1 VALQK
6 LQFKAGVDRENT
18 NYTSE
23 GGWYD
28 IDKVR
33 FRSGTPQK
41 IGGWV
46 LNAPYSTTDYTYFYQ
61 GVARSIINWTS
72 LSSENLIGVGTHV
85 RYYIQYGSVY
95 YNITPLASTQAG
107 LTNPFATVNGSTKIT
122 VTDTAHGAQT
132 NDFVVFSGATA
143 VGGIAATTLNQAQGF
158 QITSAIDLNSYII
171 TVPSAA
177 TSTATG
183 GGTVTAKYEITS
195 GLPVYTLGNGW
206 GAGVWNGPIIS
217 ATVTTSLTYT
227 SGTPVPNVLLNSSST
242 TINVVSTTGFPAT
255 GSILIDAELITYTG
269 VTATTFTGCTRGT
282 SQTTAATHAQRQVAP
297 FSITASISTTTLT
310 VTAVASGTL
319 TVGSPIYG
327 TGVTAGTYIT
337 ALGTGTGGVG
347 TYTVSASQ
355 TVTSR
360 AITGNTY
367 ANIPVTQVTSLSGT
381 TGWGQASATYGVGQQ
396 LRLWTNDT
404 YGQDLLLAPRGGPI
418 YYWAKDTSGFA
429 RATLVRNTAD
439 YRAFVPILTNQI
451 TVSDVS
457 RFVIAMGA
465 NPYDPANSATTFD
478 PLLVRW
484 SDQENYLNWIPS
496 ILTQSG
502 ELRLSNGSY
511 IMTSIKMKQ
520 EIMIWTDTA
529 LYSMQYLGPPAA
541 WGITTSMTNLSII
554 SPNAAIAVNNTAY
567 WMGVDKFYMY
577 NGRVETLPCS
587 LRQYIYEDLSYNQ
600 QFQTLCG
607 TNEGFNEIWW
617 NYVSNTEEQAAIS
630 QGRNPLPDRYV
641 IFNHLEKIW
650 YYGQLTRTAWNDS
663 ALQLGPLAAIGD
675 TNTGR
680 LVVHE
685 IGNDDVTTD
694 VAAPI
699 NAYIQSADFDIQD
712 GNQFMFVWRMLPDIS
727 FTGSVV
733 ANPTATVTLKPRQ
746 NPGAPYGTAVPASLV
761 SAQTYTPLVKSYT
774 VEQFTQQLNTRL
786 RGRQMSFRLGSDGL
800 GVQWQLGSMRLD
812 SRTDGKK
819 S

>member
-1 VALQK
+1 MPLQK
-6 LQFKAGVDRENT
+6 LQFQPGVDRENT
-18 NYTSE
+18 NYRSE

-41 IGGWV
+41 MGGWI
-46 LNAPYSTTDYTYFYQ
+46 LNSPYSTTDYTYFYQ
-61 GVARSIINWTS
+61 GVARSLVNWAS

-85 RYYIQYGSVY
+85 RYYIQYGSIY
-95 YNITPLASTQAG
+95 YNVTPLASTQTG
-107 LTNPFATVNGSTKIT
+107 LSNPFTTVNGSTQVT
-122 VTDTAHGAQT
+122 VADTAHGAQT
-132 NDFVVFSGATA
+132 NDFVIFSGASA
-143 VGGIAATTLNQAQGF
+143 VGGIAANTLNQFQGF
-158 QITSAIDLNSYII
+158 QITSVVDLNTYII

-177 TSTATG
+177 TSSTTG
-183 GGTVTAKYEITS
+183 GGTVTAKYEITA

-206 GAGVWNGPIIS
+206 GAGVWNGPNIG
-217 ATVTTSLTYT
+217 AATTSLTYT

-242 TINVVSTTGFPAT
+242 TINVVSTTGFPAA
-255 GSILIDAELITYTG
+255 GSILIDAELITYSG
-269 VTATTFTGCTRGT
+269 VTATSFTGCTRGT

-355 TVTSR
+355 TVASR
-360 AITGNTY
+360 AMTGYTY
-367 ANIPVTQVTSLSGT
+367 ANITVSQVTSLAGT
-381 TGWGQASATYGVGQQ
+381 TGWGQASATFGVGQQ

-404 YGQDLLLAPRGGPI
+404 YGQDLLIAPRGGAI
-418 YYWAKDTSGFA
+418 YYWQKDTSSFA
-429 RATLVRNTAD
+429 RAVAIRNTAD
-439 YRAFVPILTNQI
+439 YRTFVPISTNQI
-451 TVSDVS
+451 VVSDVS

-465 NPYDPANSATTFD
+465 NPYDPLVPATAFD

-496 ILTQSG
+496 ILTQAG

-511 IMTSIKMKQ
+511 IMTSVKMKQ

-529 LYSMQYLGPPAA
+529 LYSMQYLGPPAV

-587 LRQYIYEDLSYNQ
+587 LRQYIYNDISFDQ
-600 QFQTLCG
+600 QFQTICG
-607 TNEGFNEIWW
+607 TNEGFNEVWW
-617 NYVSNTEEQAAIS
+617 NYVSSTEEQAALS

-641 IFNHLEKIW
+641 VYNHLEKIW
-650 YYGQLTRTAWNDS
+650 YYGQISRTAWNDS
-663 ALQLGPLAAIGD
+663 ALQRGPLAAVGD
-675 TNTGR
+675 SNTGR
-680 LVVHE
+680 IVVHE
-685 IGNDDVTTD
+685 VGNDDVSTD
-694 VAAPI
+694 VAVPI
-699 NAYIQSADFDIQD
+699 NAYIQSADFDIED
-712 GNQFMFVWRMLPDIS
+712 GNQFMFVWRMLPDVS
-727 FTGSVV
+727 FTGSEV
-733 ANPTATVTLKPRQ
+733 ANPTATITLKPRQ
-746 NPGAPYGTAVPASLV
+746 NPGAPYGTPVPANVTST
-761 SAQTYTPLVKSYT
+761 QTYSPLVKSYT

-786 RGRQMSFRLGSDGL
+786 RGRQMSFRIGSEGL
-800 GVQWQLGSMRLD
+800 GVQWQLGVTRID
-812 SRTDGKK
+812 ARTDGKK

>member
-1 VALQK
+1 MALQK
-6 LQFKAGVDRENT
+6 LQFQPGVDLENT
-18 NYTSE
+18 NYASE

-33 FRSGTPQK
+33 FRSGAPQK

-46 LNAPYSTTDYTYFYQ
+46 LNSQYSTTDYTYFYQ
-61 GVARSIINWTS
+61 GVARSIINWSS

-85 RYYIQYGSVY
+85 RYYVQYGSVY
-95 YNITPLASTQAG
+95 YNVTPLASTQAG
-107 LTNPFATVNGSTKIT
+107 LSNPFTTASGSTQVT
-122 VTDTAHGAQT
+122 VVDTAHGAQT

-143 VGGIAATTLNQAQGF
+143 VGGIPATTLNQLQGF
-158 QITSAIDLNSYII
+158 QISSVIDLNTYII
-171 TVPSAA
+171 TASSAA
-177 TSTATG
+177 SSTATG
-183 GGTVTAKYEITS
+183 GGTVTAKYEITA

-206 GAGVWNGPIIS
+206 GAGVWNGPN
-217 ATVTTSLTYT
+217 VGTTSTRLTYT

-242 TINVVSTTGFPAT
+242 TINVASTTGFSAA

-269 VTATTFTGCTRGT
+269 VTATSFTGCTRGT

-297 FSITASISTTTLT
+297 FSITASISATTMT

-319 TVGSPIYG
+319 TVGSPVYG

-337 ALGTGTGGVG
+337 ALGTGTGGAG

-355 TVTSR
+355 TVASV
-360 AITGNTY
+360 AMTGYTY
-367 ANIPVTQVTSLSGT
+367 ANITVFQVTSLAGT
-381 TGWGQASATYGVGQQ
+381 TGWGQASATFGVGQQ
-396 LRLWTNDT
+396 LRLWTNDNF
-404 YGQDLLLAPRGGPI
+404 GQDLLLAPRGGAI
-418 YYWAKDTSGFA
+418 YYWQKDTSSFA
-429 RATLVRNTAD
+429 RAVAIRNTSD
-439 YRAFVPILTNQI
+439 YRTFVPISTNQI
-451 TVSDVS
+451 VVSDVS

-465 NPYDPANSATTFD
+465 NPYDPLVAATAFD

-496 ILTQSG
+496 IFTQSG

-511 IMTSIKMKQ
+511 IVTSVKMKQ

-529 LYSMQYLGPPAA
+529 LYSMQYLGPPAV

-554 SPNAAIAVNNTAY
+554 SPNAAIAVNNAAY
-567 WMGVDKFYMY
+567 WMGVDKFYVY

-587 LRQYIYEDLSYNQ
+587 LRQYIYSDLSFDQ
-600 QFQTLCG
+600 QFQTICG

-617 NYVSNTEEQAAIS
+617 NYVSNTEEQAALS

-641 IFNHLEKIW
+641 VYNHLEKIW
-650 YYGQLTRTAWNDS
+650 YYGQISRTAWTDS
-663 ALQLGPLAAIGD
+663 ALQRGPLAAIGD
-675 TNTGR
+675 TVTGR

-685 IGNDDVTTD
+685 VGNDDVSTD
-694 VAAPI
+694 VPVPI

-712 GNQFMFVWRMLPDIS
+712 GNQFMFVWRMLPDVS

-733 ANPTATVTLKPRQ
+733 ANPTATITLKPRQ
-746 NPGAPYGTAVPASLV
+746 NPGAAYGTPVPANV
-761 SAQTYTPLVKSYT
+761 TSAQTYSPLVKYYT
-774 VEQFTQQLNTRL
+774 VEKFTQQLNTRL
-786 RGRQMSFRLGSDGL
+786 RGRQMSFRIGSDGL
-800 GVQWQLGSMRLD
+800 GVQWQLGATRID
-812 SRTDGKK
+812 ARTDGKK

>member
-6 LQFKAGVDRENT
+6 LQFRPGVDRENT
-18 NYTSE
+18 NYTNE

-41 IGGWV
+41 IGGWI
-46 LNAPYSTTDYTYFYQ
+46 LNSQYSTTDYNYFYQ
-61 GVARSIINWTS
+61 GVARSIINWAS

-85 RYYIQYGSVY
+85 RYYIQYGSTYHNV
-95 YNITPLASTQAG
+95 TPLASTQAG
-107 LTNPFATVNGSTKIT
+107 LTNPFTTAAGSTQVT
-122 VTDTAHGAQT
+122 VADTAHGAKT
-132 NDFVVFSGATA
+132 NDFVIFTGATA
-143 VGGIAATTLNQAQGF
+143 VGGIPATTLNQFQGF
-158 QITSAIDLNSYII
+158 QITSVTDLNSYVI
-171 TVPSAA
+171 TVPTAA
-177 TSTATG
+177 TSSATG
-183 GGTVTAKYEITS
+183 GGTVTAQYEITA

-206 GAGVWNGPIIS
+206 GAGVWNGPILSSTI
-217 ATVTTSLTYT
+217 TTNLTYT
-227 SGTPVPNVLLNSSST
+227 SGTPVPNVLLNASST
-242 TINVVSTTGFPAT
+242 TINVVSTTGFPST
-255 GSILIDAELITYTG
+255 GSILIDAELITYSG
-269 VTATTFTGCTRGT
+269 VTSTTFTGCTRGT
-282 SQTTAATHAQRQVAP
+282 SGTTAANHAQREVAP
-297 FSITASISTTTLT
+297 FKITASISTTTLT

-337 ALGTGTGGVG
+337 ALGTGTGGTG

-355 TVTSR
+355 TVASR
-360 AITGNTY
+360 AMTGYTY
-367 ANIPVTQVTSLSGT
+367 ANIPVTQVTSLAGT
-381 TGWGQASATYGVGQQ
+381 TGWGQASATNGVGQQ

-404 YGQDLLLAPRGGPI
+404 YGQDLIIAPRGGAL
-418 YYWAKDTSGFA
+418 YYWAKDTSSFA
-429 RATLVRNTAD
+429 RAVAIRNTAD
-439 YRAFVPILTNQI
+439 YRAFVPISTNQI
-451 TVSDVS
+451 VVSDVS

-465 NPYDPANSATTFD
+465 NPYDPTNSATAFD

-484 SDQENYLNWIPS
+484 SDQENYLNWVPS
-496 ILTQSG
+496 ILTQAG

-511 IMTSIKMKQ
+511 IMTSVKMKQ

-587 LRQYIYEDLSYNQ
+587 LRQYIYEDLSFNQ

-617 NYVSNTEEQAAIS
+617 NYVSNTEEQAALS

-650 YYGQLTRTAWNDS
+650 YYGQISRTAWTDS

-675 TNTGR
+675 TKTGR

-685 IGNDDVTTD
+685 VGNDNVVTD
-694 VAAPI
+694 VPAPI
-699 NAYIQSADFDIQD
+699 SAFIQSADFDIQD

-733 ANPTATVTLKPRQ
+733 PNPSALVTLKPRQ
-746 NPGAPYGTAVPASLV
+746 NPGAPYGTPVPASIV
-761 SAQTYTPLVKSYT
+761 SPQTYSPVVKTYN
-774 VEQFTQQLNTRL
+774 VEQFTQQLNTRV
-786 RGRQMSFRLGSDGL
+786 RARQMSFRISSDGL
-800 GVQWQLGSMRLD
+800 GVQWQLGSMRID